1 MPRETPGTRGGTRDA
16 GQLAATFRLPHDPVF
31 QGQTTYRSRLGREEI
46 SDYNTGV
53 VGRSWTNLL
62 LFIYFIFR
70 TTERGAEHEGPRGAS
85 PARAGL
91 SSSRWPRPSSACGHT
106 PYDGRPYGYS
116 RSSRHRPMVAPK
128 QGVAGVWSRITLT
141 KGRAARGLPR
151 FPVRSC
157 NGGPSFEGGPPNPAR
172 GIGQERRGPP
182 AGMQIYLP
190 LPTAAGPPRQRSSLW
205 VQRLIQ
211 FAVRLSLMPRSLRL
225 CAGHARDPPNIYI
238 STR

>member
-1 MPRETPGTRGGTRDA
+1 MPRETPGTRGGTREPDSWQPPSA
-16 GQLAATFRLPHDPVF
+16 SSTRFPGTDHV
-31 QGQTTYRSRLGREEI
+31 RSRLGREEI
-46 SDYNTGV
+46 SDYNTGG

-62 LFIYFIFR
+62 LFVYFNFR
-70 TTERGAEHEGPRGAS
+70 TTERGATRRTAWRFTGA
-85 PARAGL
+85 RGL
-91 SSSRWPRPSSACGHT
+91 SSPRWPGPSSACGHT

-141 KGRAARGLPR
+141 KGRAARGHPR

-157 NGGPSFEGGPPNPAR
+157 TGGPSFEGGPPNPAR

-182 AGMQIYLP
+182 AGIQIYLP

>member
-1 MPRETPGTRGGTRDA
+1 MDELIIIYLFHFSDDGE
-16 GQLAATFRLPHDPVF
+16 
-31 QGQTTYRSRLGREEI
+31 RSRTRRTAWRF
-46 SDYNTGV
+46 TG
-53 VGRSWTNLL
+53 
-62 LFIYFIFR
+62 
-70 TTERGAEHEGPRGAS
+70 
-85 PARAGL
+85 ARAGL
-91 SSSRWPRPSSACGHT
+91 SSSRWPGPSSACGHT